1 MTITIH
7 AEYNGIAFI
16 PIDSVPLK
24 KNRKYRLIIEDAT
37 EEKKQTAWDVLEDH
51 IGSID
56 GPEDWSENL
65 DHYLYGS
72 PKKPT
77 NKSLN
82 E

>member
-1 MTITIH
+1 MAITIN
-7 AEYNGIAFI
+7 AEYDGTAFI
-16 PIDSVPLK
+16 PIDTVVLK
-24 KNRKYRLIIEDAT
+24 KNTKYRLIIEETT
-37 EEKKQTAWDVLEDH
+37 EEKNLTAWDVLQSH

-72 PKKPT
+72 PKKGIKESPD
-77 NKSLN
+77 

>member
-1 MTITIH
+1 MAITID
-7 AEYNGIAFI
+7 AEYNGTAFI
-16 PIDSVPLK
+16 PIDSVSLK
-24 KNRKYRLIIEDAT
+24 KNRKYRLIV
-37 EEKKQTAWDVLEDH
+37 EETTDEKNQTAWDILQNH

-72 PKKPT
+72 PKKIK
-77 NKSLN
+77 KSRLN